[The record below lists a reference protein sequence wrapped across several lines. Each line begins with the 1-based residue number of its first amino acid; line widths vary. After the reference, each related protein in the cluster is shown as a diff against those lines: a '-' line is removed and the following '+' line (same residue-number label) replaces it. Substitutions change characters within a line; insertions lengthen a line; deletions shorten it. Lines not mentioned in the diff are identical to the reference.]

1 MRIFRAAARV
11 ILTALAC
18 RRRRVGADTHWEF
31 HSAVMREGPG
41 ASGPSGPESGS
52 SLLVLVVSGERHA
65 RVTDCTAC

>member
-18 RRRRVGADTHWEF
+18 RRRRVGADTHWES

-52 SLLVLVVSGERHA
+52 SLLGA
-65 RVTDCTAC
+65 RGLRGKTRKSD